1 MGTAHL
7 CRICSRWCVE
17 LWCGALCDAHRRGP
31 EMPQRSK
38 LLLHGK
44 VFQEPAS
51 VEWLKTTNNGVIHL
65 INFENVFRW
74 SKDIQSEFLFCF
86 MRFGMSWNHQT
97 EWVTPGTPL
106 LDDISPATVK
116 RDSAKTVSCDNPLV
130 EWADPKVK
138 ESCSRS
144 QEIVTFYVSKM
155 GKRRRRG
162 TIQGIKGHQRW
173 REREREKVSFALK
186 NFTWNVCFL

>member
-1 MGTAHL
+1 MCGAVVW
-7 CRICSRWCVE
+7 CS
-17 LWCGALCDAHRRGP
+17 LWCSQAGTR
-31 EMPQRSK
+31 PQRSK

-44 VFQEPAS
+44 VFHEPAS
-51 VEWLKTTNNGVIHL
+51 VEWLITTNNGVIHL
-65 INFENVFRW
+65 KKIESGFRW

-130 EWADPKVK
+130 EWADSKVK

-173 REREREKVSFALK
+173 RERERRCPLRWKTSPEMCVFFKVV
-186 NFTWNVCFL
+186 N